1 MAMTLITTNDFDGD
15 SAVNFT
21 SSIDSTYKLYIFTI
35 VNWNVSGDGSSLRV
49 NFRDGSTAYDATKTS
64 TALLASN
71 SDDGSTDTGTLA
83 YKTGYDLAQST
94 SDQIIG
100 AEVGSATEE
109 CASGQLWLFNPS
121 NTTYVKHFYAD
132 VQLKHP
138 HTASVEASW
147 RQFTSGYCNVTA
159 AIDGVQFN
167 TNSGTMTGT
176 IKMYGVG

>member
-1 MAMTLITTNDFDGD
+1 MAMTLITTNDFSGS

-21 SSIDSTYKLYIFTI
+21 SDIDSTYKLYIFNI

-49 NFRDGSTAYDATKTS
+49 NFRDGSTAYDASKT
-64 TALLASN
+64 TTVFLASL
-71 SDDGSTDTGTLA
+71 SDDNTTDSGTLA
-83 YKTGYDLAQST
+83 YKTGYDLAAST

-109 CASGQLWLFNPS
+109 CASGKLWLFNPS
-121 NTTYVKHFYAD
+121 NTTYVKHFYSD